1 MPALIIGQIRVIDPA
16 RFEQYRAAVPAVIA
30 QYGGRY
36 LVRGGGVTALEG
48 THDGRRQVVIEF
60 PSREAAERFWHSPE
74 YAAAR
79 RLREGAAE
87 VVALLVPG
95 V

>member
-1 MPALIIGQIRVIDPA
+1 MPAYIIGQIRVIDPA

-48 THDGRRQVVIEF
+48 AHDGRRQVVIEF

-74 YAAAR
+74 YAAAKQ
-79 RLREGAAE
+79 LREGAAE